1 MSDRDAIRLMAVD
14 DEPFMLRLLERM
26 LNQLG
31 YASVVA
37 CGSGPQALWELDH
50 AQQAPHIILLDL
62 NMPDMD
68 GVEFLRR
75 LAERQ
80 YTGAVIVVSGEDEQI
95 LHSVETLLRTHR
107 INSLGH
113 LHKPFKQEALA
124 ALLERWQPAA
134 ASQPRVAKA
143 SYAVN
148 EVRAAITDEQL
159 LNYYQPK
166 VAVTT
171 GELVGVEALVR
182 WRHTTAGIVFPD
194 QFISVAEAHGL
205 IGQLTRSVLTAA
217 LAQRRAWMEGGLSL
231 QVAVNVSMQNLDSL
245 DFPDMLS
252 SQAAAADVLP
262 QHVVLE
268 VTESRLM
275 DNLTVALDVLNR
287 LRLKRFRLSID
298 DFGTGHST
306 FAQLANIPFD
316 ELKIDRSFV
325 HGAATNATLRAIY
338 GASLALGKVL
348 NMAVVAE
355 GVEDRADWDF
365 LRETRCDLAQGYFIA
380 RPMPADGLVPWLVE
394 WRERLQRESLLGG

>member
-1 MSDRDAIRLMAVD
+1 MAVD

-26 LNQLG
+26 LHQLG
-31 YASVVA
+31 YVSVVT
-37 CGSGPQALWELDH
+37 CGNGPQALWELDH
-50 AQQAPHIILLDL
+50 AQQAPQVILLDL

-80 YTGAVIVVSGEDEQI
+80 YSGAVIVVSGEDEQI

-107 INSLGH
+107 INSLGY
-113 LHKPFKQEALA
+113 LQKPFKPEALA
-124 ALLERWQPAA
+124 ALLERWRPAA

-143 SYAVN
+143 SYAVD
-148 EVRAAITDEQL
+148 EVRAAITGGQL

-182 WRHTTAGIVFPD
+182 WRHATAGIVFPD
-194 QFISVAEAHGL
+194 QFIGVAEAHGL

-217 LAQRRAWMEGGLSL
+217 LAQRRAWLEGGLAL

-245 DFPDMLS
+245 GFPDMLS
-252 SQAAAADVLP
+252 SQATAASVLP

-325 HGAATNATLRAIY
+325 HGAATNPTLRAIY

-348 NMAVVAE
+348 HMAVVAE

-365 LRETRCDLAQGYFIA
+365 LRETRCDLAQGYFVA
-380 RPMPADGLVPWLVE
+380 KPMPADGLVPWLVE
-394 WRERLQRESLLGG
+394 WKKRLQRESLLGS